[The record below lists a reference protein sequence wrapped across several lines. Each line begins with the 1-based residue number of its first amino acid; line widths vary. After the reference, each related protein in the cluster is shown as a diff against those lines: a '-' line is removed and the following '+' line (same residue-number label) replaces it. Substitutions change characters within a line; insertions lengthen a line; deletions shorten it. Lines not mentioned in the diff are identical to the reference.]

1 MRVARRCLGAVNR
14 TLAAHLPWVKYAVVM
29 IRYFRL
35 ICVLLASTVSPVMA
49 QDGVAPEYDR
59 YGHALIMDQQGW
71 LYVDRDQRPVLRPF
85 LYDNGPD
92 YYEEG
97 LARFVDN
104 GKMGFHNEALHI
116 VVPAVYDFA
125 FPFENGEAKAG
136 MNCTFHPIGEHSSV
150 SCQHWETLRNPM
162 RPNGKP

>member
-1 MRVARRCLGAVNR
+1 M
-14 TLAAHLPWVKYAVVM
+14 M
-29 IRYFRL
+29 RYFQFA
-35 ICVLLASTVSPVMA
+35 CVSVLLMTAMLPAMA
-49 QDGVAPEYDR
+49 QDVQAPEYDR
-59 YGHALIMDQQGW
+59 HGHALVMDQQGW
-71 LYVDRDQRPVLRPF
+71 VYVDRAQRPVLRPF

-116 VVPAVYDFA
+116 VVPAVYDFV

-136 MNCTFHPIGEHSSV
+136 TNCAFHREGEHSSV
-150 SCQHWETLRNPM
+150 TCQYWETLRNPM
-162 RPNGKP
+162 RPDSRP